1 MQPHKRGRV
10 APEQGSHPGR
20 PARAPAGSRRP
31 ARPLHPGTEPAAA
44 RSLPLTPGA
53 QRPAPAPLSLAALG
67 AGGLV
72 LQGVPSTLTRGAQEA
87 QADLEVLSL
96 LIEEGLLPL
105 LPPKQRESLPLYLQ
119 RLTRTPLPYENHEFH
134 LQLQSCD
141 APTHAADDVEQRG
154 PGELQITLRAALQAN
169 AYSCRAARRNL
180 GRIHPRLFGSLLVHL
195 RNITS
200 CTWPVITASDA
211 LEIAEMFRYE
221 GCLKTFWTGIHE
233 EARKKLD
240 RRPTRAELHEHIDHI
255 APRDLYRAIG
265 IDEVLP
271 ALKPRLCFSL
281 AEMRQRCESSTEA
294 LAPHA
299 LSIVEDL
306 GRLQAL
312 NAQIKELETPL
323 DQQTLYALGEMR
335 RSPILLLSGQQR
347 SITAVENG
355 RSLHEVQELF
365 EEEWQGVAQGEGYCP
380 NFVVRLLTRKD
391 VQRANEL
398 LPLYAQSLE
407 LTRHI
412 AEQLIDN

>member
-1 MQPHKRGRV
+1 M
-10 APEQGSHPGR
+10 
-20 PARAPAGSRRP
+20 
-31 ARPLHPGTEPAAA
+31 
-44 RSLPLTPGA
+44 
-53 QRPAPAPLSLAALG
+53 G

-72 LQGVPSTLTRGAQEA
+72 LQGVPFTLTRGAQEV
-87 QADLEVLSL
+87 QADLEVFSL

-105 LPPKQRESLPLYLQ
+105 LPPKQRESLPRYFQ
-119 RLTRTPLPYENHEFH
+119 RLAEIPLPYENREFR
-134 LQLQSCD
+134 LQVQSCD

-154 PGELQITLRAALQAN
+154 PGELQITLRSALQAS
-169 AYSCRAARRNL
+169 AYSCTAARRNL

-221 GCLKTFWTGIHE
+221 DCPKTFWKGIHE
-233 EARKKLD
+233 EARKKLG

-265 IDEVLP
+265 LDEVLP

-306 GRLQAL
+306 ERLQAL

-335 RSPILLLSGQQR
+335 RSPILLLSGEQR

-355 RSLHEVQELF
+355 CSLHEVQELF

-391 VQRANEL
+391 VQRAARL

-412 AEQLIDN
+412 AEQLIDD